1 MKPISKK
8 FIVIVALVGVLVLA
22 AAIVVAVLHKNSNPA
37 ISIVGTWYSDK
48 PDSVTFGKEG
58 NYSFAEW
65 NGGNPWLSF
74 AGTYSVS
81 GNTVY

>member
-37 ISIVGTWYSDK
+37 ISIVAHGTAISRIASPLAK
-48 PDSVTFGKEG
+48 RVITLLQS
-58 NYSFAEW
+58 
-65 NGGNPWLSF
+65 
-74 AGTYSVS
+74 GTAAIR
-81 GNTVY
+81 GFLLLAHIAFPETL